1 MMHACIPLFEQFSKG
16 GNGLFSREHLK
27 KVENNSFSSILF
39 YMIFNLHCAHL
50 GTFMLI
56 GTNNALL
63 MIAYSQNIHKIFKN
77 ILFVN

>member
-1 MMHACIPLFEQFSKG
+1 MYSPFQTTFEG
-16 GNGLFSREHLK
+16 GNGLFSREHFK

-39 YMIFNLHCAHL
+39 DMIFNLHCAHL

-56 GTNNALL
+56 GTNNAPLV
-63 MIAYSQNIHKIFKN
+63 IAYSQNIHKIFKN